1 MNSAFPPTEPEPAEG
16 SGAKLPLWRAITL
29 LPNSIWLPILAISV
43 LALGAFFVNEWSV
56 GRVGKQAAEVT
67 RLMEAQK
74 KLVQLRERL
83 LDAETAQLGFL
94 LLRKEAYLQSYEDA
108 LDQLPALGGEI
119 RMILAH
125 EPELLDRL
133 RGLEALR
140 SRKMAELGA
149 TIALVQR
156 GEPLDAI
163 AMVRTGEGTA
173 LMDEFQAS
181 SAEALR
187 GIETRVLETREAQ
200 TRNRQVSR
208 FASGI
213 MGLLT
218 LLLLLL
224 VIRLFLAEAARQEE
238 RRGIEAEARRRLESI
253 VDDRTH
259 ELSELSTYLQDA
271 LERER
276 ATLARDLHDE
286 LGGLLTAARMDLSW
300 LEGRSR
306 SLDEEFRGKLAELNQ
321 GLTQAMDLK
330 RRVVENLRP
339 ALLDHFGLP
348 TALQAYFDETCRK
361 AGINCRATIPE
372 EFEHVPP
379 EVAIALFRVGQESLT
394 NILRHAKA
402 TNVEMTL
409 ENTDTGYRILISDDG
424 AGMDLARV
432 RASHGLTGMRH
443 RIESLGGRLHVDSA
457 PGRGTRV
464 TIDVPRDRTTR
475 AGARVHLEQT

>member
-1 MNSAFPPTEPEPAEG
+1 
-16 SGAKLPLWRAITL
+16 
-29 LPNSIWLPILAISV
+29 
-43 LALGAFFVNEWSV
+43 
-56 GRVGKQAAEVT
+56 
-67 RLMEAQK
+67 
-74 KLVQLRERL
+74 
-83 LDAETAQLGFL
+83 
-94 LLRKEAYLQSYEDA
+94 
-108 LDQLPALGGEI
+108 
-119 RMILAH
+119 
-125 EPELLDRL
+125 
-133 RGLEALR
+133 
-140 SRKMAELGA
+140 
-149 TIALVQR
+149 
-156 GEPLDAI
+156 
-163 AMVRTGEGTA
+163 
-173 LMDEFQAS
+173 MDEFQAS

-187 GIETRVLETREAQ
+187 GIETKVLETREAQ
-200 TRNRQVSR
+200 TRNRRVSR

-253 VDDRTH
+253 VDDRTR

-330 RRVVENLRP
+330 RRVVESLRP

-361 AGINCRATIPE
+361 AGINCRATIPQ

-443 RIESLGGRLHVDSA
+443 RIESLGGRFHVDSA
-457 PGRGTRV
+457 PGRGTRI
-464 TIDVPRDRTTR
+464 TIDVPRDRAPR
-475 AGARVHLEQT
+475 AEVRLDLEQA